1 MGEYTQKSKRKSI
14 VPDSTSSLSST
25 KEEINEKTNTD
36 DGKGKRNLKVSKKRL
51 LLQNSLEPIL
61 DQALEKITKEGLL
74 DEFSISFVQ
83 LLATNGVEII
93 FAAVEEY
100 SRNRD
105 IHDLLETFQLT
116 VKFYMQFVG
125 SDGRLRID
133 EAIATNF
140 LNGGDIEID
149 EEENI
154 QTNED

>member
-1 MGEYTQKSKRKSI
+1 M
-14 VPDSTSSLSST
+14 
-25 KEEINEKTNTD
+25 
-36 DGKGKRNLKVSKKRL
+36 KVSKKTL

-125 SDGRLRID
+125 SDGRLRIN

-140 LNGGDIEID
+140 LNGGDMEIG

-154 QTNED
+154 QTNEERKIYA